1 MLKRILNIFVL
12 IFAIFFIFNNSVSAA
27 SDYGPGWNKSLIS
40 VYIPQG
46 HAYSEM
52 LLHAFQKWE
61 NSSFG
66 KLKFQY
72 VTKQPADIET
82 FFVQKADGTDE
93 AAGSYTLIV
102 QGGKITKADIA
113 IAADSAKYSNQMIYT
128 TMLHEVGHALGLSD
142 SSRKLGIM
150 RSPVVETQD
159 IITNDIVKLYRLNG
173 WSFIN
178 KNNAN
183 LKP

>member
-12 IFAIFFIFNNSVSAA
+12 IFVIFFVFNNSASAV
-27 SDYGPGWNKSLIS
+27 SDYGPSWNKSVIS

-52 LLHAFQKWE
+52 FLHAFQKWE

-72 VTKQPADIET
+72 VAKQPADIET
-82 FFVQKADGTDE
+82 YFVQKTDGTDE

-102 QGGKITKADIA
+102 QGGKIVKADIA
-113 IAADSAKYSNQMIYT
+113 IVAVPNQFTNQMIYT
-128 TMLHEVGHALGLSD
+128 TMLHEVGHALGLQD
-142 SSRKLGIM
+142 SNRKLGIM

-159 IITNDIVKLYRLNG
+159 IITNDIIKLYRLNG
-173 WSFIN
+173 WSYMN
-178 KNNAN
+178 KKNE
-183 LKP
+183 PEQ